1 LDRQTAP
8 TGVGAVDDDL
18 DDAADTTMT
27 KASPS
32 AASSTTSAS
41 GRTARKPATRRTG
54 AGAGANGNGSNGNG
68 NGNGRS
74 AGSKSAVSELAE
86 SKSTESGSAETEP
99 VEDKSAETEPAE
111 SELAE
116 SGSAESKL
124 EPEDVSDVST
134 TLFAPDD
141 SATESATAHDSA
153 DTNDATSTYDSAGTY
168 GSGDTLYSSDS
179 FYSGDAGQTVGIP
192 PQDGFKQDTS
202 PARPS
207 WEEDREEPAADTL
220 ATSADGVW
228 SYELTESPFTPE
240 PLLAAPPMPSELPY
254 RPPSA
259 SARYV
264 ANLAKKPSFTPSS
277 SSSASSGSSFGS
289 SSSGSSLADS
299 TAATTSAPPAQAFPR
314 PPGSTTTRPAAPK
327 PKAPKVPKPKAAP
340 KPKASVKRSGA
351 RQAHLTISRVEPWSV
366 MKFSF
371 AVSVVAFII
380 LFIAVAVLYGIL
392 SALGV
397 FDSIQHLVSSVTS
410 SSDQAGVNADK
421 WFSAS
426 RILGYTVLLGGL
438 NIVLITAV
446 STIGAVIYN
455 LTSRLIGGVE
465 VTLKEAD

>member
-1 LDRQTAP
+1 M
-8 TGVGAVDDDL
+8 DDDL
-18 DDAADTTMT
+18 DDAADTTVT
-27 KASPS
+27 TASPS
-32 AASSTTSAS
+32 AASPTTSAS
-41 GRTARKPATRRTG
+41 GRTARKPATRKTG
-54 AGAGANGNGSNGNG
+54 ANGNGNGSNGNG
-68 NGNGRS
+68 NGNGRA
-74 AGSKSAVSELAE
+74 AGSKSVVSN
-86 SKSTESGSAETEP
+86 S
-99 VEDKSAETEPAE
+99 VEDKSIE

-116 SGSAESKL
+116 SESLESGPVGDNSVETALAETGLTETGSVEGESAEDASAESTSAESTP
-124 EPEDVSDVST
+124 EPEDVSDVSA
-134 TLFAPDD
+134 TLFAMDD
-141 SATESATAHDSA
+141 SATESAAANDSA
-153 DTNDATSTYDSAGTY
+153 GTYDAPETYDSAGSY
-168 GSGDTLYSSDS
+168 DSADTLYSSDS
-179 FYSGDAGQTVGIP
+179 FYSGDSGQTVGIP
-192 PQDGFKQDTS
+192 PQDGFNQDAS
-202 PARPS
+202 SARSS
-207 WEEDREEPAADTL
+207 WEEDRQEPAADTL
-220 ATSADGVW
+220 ATTADGVW

-277 SSSASSGSSFGS
+277 SST
-289 SSSGSSLADS
+289 SLADS
-299 TAATTSAPPAQAFPR
+299 TAETTAAPPTSAPPAQAFPR
-314 PPGSTTTRPAAPK
+314 PSGSTATRPAAAKPK
-327 PKAPKVPKPKAAP
+327 PKPAP

-351 RQAHLTISRVEPWSV
+351 RQAHLTIARVEPWSV

-380 LFIAVAVLYGIL
+380 LFVAVAVLYGVL

-397 FDSIQHLVSSVTS
+397 FDSIQHLVSNVTS
-410 SSDQAGVNADK
+410 SSGQAGVNADK